1 MNLIQTGAVDSF
13 SLSSPLVHG
22 NVSFMEEK
30 TTHFED
36 LLANISPTD
45 VHDAL

>member
-1 MNLIQTGAVDSF
+1 MNLIQTGAVDGL

-30 TTHFED
+30 TSHFED
-36 LLANISPTD
+36 PLANVSPTD
-45 VHDAL
+45 VHDVL